1 MSQRSFQ
8 AAMARLVVDADFR
21 ARVRS
26 KEEAALNGDL
36 TSLERKRLL
45 AIAFDRGLD
54 ATCMLYKG
62 FRLSKLYATL
72 PLTCALLGK
81 QRLGREVTLYW
92 AARMSVSLYYFE
104 EAFGFCDHLQA
115 RLRSGLRV
123 VYLDEVLAYERA
135 CLELQRPRR
144 EGDAP
149 APRFI
154 KFHHDPEILLNRLT
168 HGRRPRGVPA
178 LDCTLR
184 GELDEAGKVQWHFVS
199 DEAKLRKRRPQ
210 AKRSTDKRSQAG
222 ASPSS

>member
-1 MSQRSFQ
+1 
-8 AAMARLVVDADFR
+8 MARLVVDADFR

-26 KEEAALNGDL
+26 EREATLSGDL

-45 AIAFDRGLD
+45 VIASDRGLD
-54 ATCMLYKG
+54 ATRMLYKG

-115 RLRSGLRV
+115 RLRSGLRI

-144 EGDAP
+144 KGDAP
-149 APRFI
+149 APQFI

-168 HGRRPRGVPA
+168 HGRRPRAVPA

-184 GELDEAGKVQWHFVS
+184 GELDEAGKVQWHFMSEPPAVAGGSSQVKNPPATAGGS
-199 DEAKLRKRRPQ
+199 DI
-210 AKRSTDKRSQAG
+210 
-222 ASPSS
+222 